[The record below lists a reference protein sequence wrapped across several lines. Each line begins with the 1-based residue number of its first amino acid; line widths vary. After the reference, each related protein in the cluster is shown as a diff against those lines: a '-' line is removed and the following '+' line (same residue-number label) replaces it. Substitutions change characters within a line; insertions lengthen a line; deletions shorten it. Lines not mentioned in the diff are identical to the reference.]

1 MLLCH
6 VLFDGVRS
14 RTVIIHGPF
23 VCPFCFMLY
32 FLQKLVEL
40 CANRVVLFD
49 NETKDEVRKKEQLKK
64 LLHAVNSVIS
74 KTNGIPFSNRMFSQ
88 IKVIKLLLGLLFF
101 SFQFSTTY
109 YVLLLQEVHERQKET
124 DGYMAEEMFKSKKDI
139 YDGYLMLITKM
150 VTEFIGIWLITQ
162 FLVT

>member
-1 MLLCH
+1 
-6 VLFDGVRS
+6 V
-14 RTVIIHGPF
+14 
-23 VCPFCFMLY
+23 
-32 FLQKLVEL
+32 KL

-49 NETKDEVRKKEQLKK
+49 NKTKDEVHKKEQLKK
-64 LLHAVNSVIS
+64 LLCAVDSVIS
-74 KTNGIPFSNRMFSQ
+74 NTDGIFSNQMFSQ
-88 IKVIKLLLGLLFF
+88 IKVINFYWAFWIFF
-101 SFQFSTTY
+101 SQFSTVY

>member
-1 MLLCH
+1 
-6 VLFDGVRS
+6 
-14 RTVIIHGPF
+14 
-23 VCPFCFMLY
+23 MLY

-101 SFQFSTTY
+101 FFS
-109 YVLLLQEVHERQKET
+109 VLNYILRSIAA
-124 DGYMAEEMFKSKKDI
+124 GSA
-139 YDGYLMLITKM
+139 
-150 VTEFIGIWLITQ
+150 
-162 FLVT
+162 